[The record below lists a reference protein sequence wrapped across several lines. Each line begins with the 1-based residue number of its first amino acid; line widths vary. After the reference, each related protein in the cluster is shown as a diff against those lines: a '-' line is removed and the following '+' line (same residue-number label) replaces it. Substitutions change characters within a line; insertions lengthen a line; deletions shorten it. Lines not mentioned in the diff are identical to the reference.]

1 MDVDALKRNLNYT
14 KKKHQNDKLYTGDTN
29 ISLMC
34 EDVLNTISDM
44 ECRITDLEE
53 ENKQLRMKLNEVE

>member
-1 MDVDALKRNLNYT
+1 MDVEAVKRNLNYT
-14 KKKHQNDKLYTGDTN
+14 KKKHQNDKLHTGDTN

-44 ECRITDLEE
+44 ECRMADLEE